1 MIAVRAGWLELDRAR
16 ERLTHQTKVS
26 TMRRIIVFTGLIFC
40 SSTTGWAQFEAD
52 GPETVKPATPV
63 ITPNRAGG
71 KLLQPGPLLPS
82 APVPNAPPVANPGTP
97 RSNRFEAEPDHPNAP
112 SNADPNNTRRGPL
125 GTPSTPMIAP
135 PTPFGPNHPA
145 NPRLGPDEPFVFMN
159 DLGLW
164 KIAPA
169 YSGKVAGK
177 ATYRW
182 FDGETYVDRMEFLA
196 YGRVIDFADAGI
208 AAGTRVP
215 VWAYRAHDN
224 QGNQIYFYF
233 GVEPIPT
240 LRRGERY
247 FPMYYSYD
255 PPTVANPERVLTA
268 SGTKRF

>member
-1 MIAVRAGWLELDRAR
+1 MDRAR
-16 ERLTHQTKVS
+16 EWQTLFMKDGA
-26 TMRRIIVFTGLIFC
+26 MHRIPLSACLIL
-40 SSTTGWAQFEAD
+40 SLYATGWAQFEAD
-52 GPETVKPATPV
+52 GPETPRPVNPV
-63 ITPNRAGG
+63 ITPNRTGG
-71 KLLQPGPLLPS
+71 KILQPGPVLPA
-82 APVPNAPPVANPGTP
+82 APLPAAPPVTNPGTP
-97 RSNRFEAEPDHPNAP
+97 RSNRFESEPDQPNAP
-112 SNADPNNTRRGPL
+112 LNADPNNTRRGPL
-125 GTPSTPMIAP
+125 GAPSTPMIAP
-135 PTPFGPNHPA
+135 PQPFGPHAHP

-159 DLGLW
+159 DLGVW

-215 VWAYRAHDN
+215 VWAYRAHDDA
-224 QGNQIYFYF
+224 GNQIYFYF